1 MVLENKALASFLK
14 TFSYCRLNKLAVSC
28 GFIERKRRLRAVDLV
43 RICAFWSGKTSYP
56 TLTEILGELRK
67 SRVILTRQSL
77 DARFNP
83 KAAAFLK
90 KLAMELLRVKANGKM
105 DMDWAA
111 GFGRILLLD
120 STIETLFD
128 KCRKKYRGFGG
139 GASRSAVKVQH
150 CFDLLSGNIL
160 TLLPQSGRKTD
171 AAFGL
176 RGIRRGDLFLFD
188 LAYANYRNLLRVI
201 GKEAFFLCRLKFNS
215 NVYVLKKG
223 KYERIDLLR
232 LISRMKEGD
241 CMDVGVFLGAR
252 QKVPVRMILHKIPEG
267 IARSNARKLKSD
279 KQQKRKGITK
289 QRLAFCRANAYI
301 TNLDAEK
308 LPPDS
313 ARRVYSLRW
322 QVEIVFKCWKSGFSL
337 KQVPDIKIERF
348 ECFFYGC
355 LIRIIVTTRFF
366 WMIKTRVWNKARIEI
381 SEIKAYKLMRN
392 RIEQL
397 KMALIERQ
405 ISLIRFTREIWYLF
419 TQSAVKSRK
428 KGRQLPTQIMN
439 MPG

>member
-1 MVLENKALASFLK
+1 MQNKYFL
-14 TFSYCRLNKLAVSC
+14 YV
-28 GFIERKRRLRAVDLV
+28 
-43 RICAFWSGKTSYP
+43 
-56 TLTEILGELRK
+56 
-67 SRVILTRQSL
+67 
-77 DARFNP
+77 
-83 KAAAFLK
+83 
-90 KLAMELLRVKANGKM
+90 
-105 DMDWAA
+105 
-111 GFGRILLLD
+111 
-120 STIETLFD
+120 
-128 KCRKKYRGFGG
+128 
-139 GASRSAVKVQH
+139 
-150 CFDLLSGNIL
+150 
-160 TLLPQSGRKTD
+160 TD
-171 AAFGL
+171 
-176 RGIRRGDLFLFD
+176 
-188 LAYANYRNLLRVI
+188 
-201 GKEAFFLCRLKFNS
+201 
-215 NVYVLKKG
+215 
-223 KYERIDLLR
+223 
-232 LISRMKEGD
+232 
-241 CMDVGVFLGAR
+241 
-252 QKVPVRMILHKIPEG
+252 
-267 IARSNARKLKSD
+267 
-279 KQQKRKGITK
+279 QKRKGITK

-366 WMIKTRVWNKARIEI
+366 WMIKIRVWNKARIEI